1 MPSTLRTHIKKEF
14 LLIGLI
20 FLFAYLCSVMF
31 NLSESFFYFFSEY
44 EKYNV
49 DEVFIAI
56 NITGMVVF
64 IYGLMR
70 INFMSKEIKK
80 RIEAEK
86 TVDWIS
92 SHDVITSLPN
102 QKFLDSFLSRH
113 AENKQLANHA
123 AFSIEIN
130 RFKDINDL
138 LGYEHRNE
146 IFKIVGQR
154 ISFIFPDN
162 VFKLRGDEFLA
173 FKSNKDKTD
182 LFLLGER
189 IVSSLCS
196 PIPIEGFTFNIA
208 ANVGFSRFPED
219 SDDLRQ
225 VIQQSACALHMAKK
239 AGREQVRGFIPA
251 MQDNL
256 LATALFRS
264 DFKKALA
271 SKAFTV
277 HYQPLV
283 DLRTSKTVGFEA
295 LARWEVSPGKFTPP
309 SLFIPL
315 AEDMGLIPE
324 LTEQL
329 FRLACLETLNWP
341 AQITLS
347 FNISPILL
355 CNKLLAPSIISIMD
369 EMGLAADRLEIEITE
384 SALFQDANAARYTLK
399 KLRDAGI
406 KIALDD
412 FGTGYSSL
420 SQLCNFQFDKLKID
434 KSFIDTFRDNEKQD
448 KIVRSIIS
456 LAGSLGVK
464 VTAEGIEYANQL
476 QLLEDLG
483 CDIGQGYL
491 LGRPAAKAIFHQ
503 VTSSIIYNFPLQKA
517 EREMSS
523 SPPF

>member
-239 AGREQVRGFIPA
+239 AGREKVMGFIPA

-271 SKAFTV
+271 NKAFTV

-295 LARWEVSPGKFTPP
+295 LARWETGKAVGFVALQRIDPDNGAVEIGWINWSPLMKRTLCSTEAIYLLLDYVLGTLQYRRCAWKCD
-309 SLFIPL
+309 SLHEAAIKA
-315 AEDMGLIPE
+315 AERLGFHYEGTLRQQQISKGHSRDTRWYSIIDSEWGVINHAMHLWLNSANFDDRGRQKQSLSAFMGL
-324 LTEQL
+324 
-329 FRLACLETLNWP
+329 
-341 AQITLS
+341 
-347 FNISPILL
+347 
-355 CNKLLAPSIISIMD
+355 
-369 EMGLAADRLEIEITE
+369 
-384 SALFQDANAARYTLK
+384 
-399 KLRDAGI
+399 
-406 KIALDD
+406 
-412 FGTGYSSL
+412 
-420 SQLCNFQFDKLKID
+420 
-434 KSFIDTFRDNEKQD
+434 
-448 KIVRSIIS
+448 
-456 LAGSLGVK
+456 
-464 VTAEGIEYANQL
+464 
-476 QLLEDLG
+476 
-483 CDIGQGYL
+483 
-491 LGRPAAKAIFHQ
+491 
-503 VTSSIIYNFPLQKA
+503 TSN
-517 EREMSS
+517 
-523 SPPF
+523 